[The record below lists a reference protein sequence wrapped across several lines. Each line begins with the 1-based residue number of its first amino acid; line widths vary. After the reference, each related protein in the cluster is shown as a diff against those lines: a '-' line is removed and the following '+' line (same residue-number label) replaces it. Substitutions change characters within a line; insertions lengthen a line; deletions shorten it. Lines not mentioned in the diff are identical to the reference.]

1 MKRIDK
7 NVEQTLEKTVE
18 KTGEREISKA
28 TIARMPLYLHFLQEE
43 NSKGLQ
49 YISSTVIAQSIS
61 VSSVLVR
68 KDLAL
73 VASEPG
79 RPRLGF
85 AVSRL
90 IVDIEKFLGYD
101 NVSDAIIVGAGGLG
115 RAFLGYEGF
124 KSNGL
129 NVVAAFDVSEK
140 LVGTRVS
147 GKEILHVS
155 ELEKFVVE
163 HKIRIGIITVP
174 KHAAQEVANKMV
186 GAGVEAIWNFAPAP
200 LRVPKDIV
208 LKTEDLAASL
218 AMLAGKL
225 YKTGEH

>member
-1 MKRIDK
+1 MENKDLK
-7 NVEQTLEKTVE
+7 EQKEEQLQ
-18 KTGEREISKA
+18 ISKA
-28 TIARMPLYLHFLQEE
+28 TLARMPLYLHFLQEE
-43 NSKGLQ
+43 HSKGAQ
-49 YISSTVIAQSIS
+49 YISSTVIAQNIS

-73 VASEPG
+73 VSSEAG

-85 AVSRL
+85 AISRL

-101 NVSDAIIVGAGGLG
+101 NLSDAIIVGAGGLG

-129 NVVAAFDVSEK
+129 NIVAAFDISEK
-140 LVGTRVS
+140 LIGTNVL
-147 GKEILHVS
+147 GKEILPLS
-155 ELEKFVVE
+155 RLAEFVE
-163 HKIRIGIITVP
+163 AHRIRIGIITVP
-174 KHAAQEVANKMV
+174 KVAAQDVLNQMID
-186 GAGVEAIWNFAPAP
+186 AGIKAVWNFAPAP

-218 AMLAGKL
+218 AMLAGKI
-225 YKTGEH
+225 YRAGNRE

>member
-1 MKRIDK
+1 MENK
-7 NVEQTLEKTVE
+7 
-18 KTGEREISKA
+18 EISKA
-28 TIARMPLYLHFLQEE
+28 TLARMPLYLHFLQEE
-43 NSKGLQ
+43 SSKGAQ
-49 YISSTVIAQSIS
+49 YISSTVIAQNIS

-73 VASEPG
+73 VSSEPG

-85 AVSRL
+85 AISRL

-101 NVSDAIIVGAGGLG
+101 NLSDAIIVGAGGLG

-124 KSNGL
+124 KNNGL
-129 NVVAAFDVSEK
+129 NIVAAFDISKE
-140 LVGTRVS
+140 LIGTNVL
-147 GKEILHVS
+147 GKEILPIS
-155 ELEKFVVE
+155 QLAEFVEE

-174 KHAAQEVANKMV
+174 KHAAQDVLNRMIE
-186 GAGVEAIWNFAPAP
+186 AGIKAIWNFAPAP
-200 LRVPKDIV
+200 LRVPKGIV

-225 YKTGEH
+225 YNLGE

>member
-1 MKRIDK
+1 MK
-7 NVEQTLEKTVE
+7 NEFTEKETQ
-18 KTGEREISKA
+18 KISKA
-28 TIARMPLYLHFLQEE
+28 TLARMPLYLHFLQEE
-43 NSKGLQ
+43 SSKGAQ
-49 YISSTVIAQSIS
+49 YISSTVIAQNIS

-68 KDLAL
+68 KDLAF
-73 VASEPG
+73 VSSEAG

-85 AVSRL
+85 AISRL

-101 NVSDAIIVGAGGLG
+101 NLSDAIIVGAGGLG

-129 NVVAAFDVSEK
+129 SIVAAFDVSEK
-140 LVGTRVS
+140 LIGTTVA
-147 GKEILHVS
+147 GKEILPLS
-155 ELEKFVVE
+155 QLEDFVKE
-163 HKIRIGIITVP
+163 HKISIGIITVP
-174 KHAAQEVANKMV
+174 KVAAQDVLNKMV
-186 GAGVEAIWNFAPAP
+186 GAGIKALWNFAPAP

-225 YKTGEH
+225 YKLHDE

>member
-1 MKRIDK
+1 MK
-7 NVEQTLEKTVE
+7 E
-18 KTGEREISKA
+18 KTGEKISKA
-28 TIARMPLYLHFLQEE
+28 SIARMPLYLHYLQEE
-43 NSKGLQ
+43 SSKGAQ
-49 YISSTVIAQSIS
+49 YISSTVIAQNIS

-73 VASEPG
+73 VSSEAG

-90 IVDIEKFLGYD
+90 IVDIEKFLGY
-101 NVSDAIIVGAGGLG
+101 NNLSAAIIVGAGGLG

-124 KSNGL
+124 KNNGL

-140 LVGTRVS
+140 LIGTEIA
-147 GKEILHVS
+147 GKIVLPMS
-155 ELEKFVVE
+155 ALKAFIRE
-163 HKIRIGIITVP
+163 HDIKIGIITVP
-174 KHAAQEVANKMV
+174 KHAAQEVVNELID
-186 GAGVEAIWNFAPAP
+186 AGVKAVWNFAPAP

-225 YKTGEH
+225 YRRGD

>member
-1 MKRIDK
+1 MSNKIEMK
-7 NVEQTLEKTVE
+7 ES
-18 KTGEREISKA
+18 GEISKA
-28 TIARMPLYLHFLQEE
+28 TIWRMPLYLHFLQEE
-43 NSKGLQ
+43 SSKGAQ
-49 YISSTVIAQSIS
+49 YISSTVIAQNIS

-73 VASEPG
+73 VSSEPG

-85 AVSRL
+85 AISRL

-101 NVSDAIIVGAGGLG
+101 NLSDAIIVGAGGLG

-129 NVVAAFDVSEK
+129 HILAAFDVSEK
-140 LVGTRVS
+140 LVGTKVA
-147 GKEILHVS
+147 GKEIMP
-155 ELEKFVVE
+155 LEKMEEFVKE
-163 HKIRIGIITVP
+163 HNIRIGIITVP
-174 KHAAQEVANKMV
+174 KVAAQEVLNKMV
-186 GAGVEAIWNFAPAP
+186 EAGIKAIWNFAPAP

-225 YKTGEH
+225 YKTNER

>member
-1 MKRIDK
+1 ME
-7 NVEQTLEKTVE
+7 NEK
-18 KTGEREISKA
+18 EISKA
-28 TIARMPLYLHFLQEE
+28 TLARMPLYLHFLQEE
-43 NSKGLQ
+43 SSKGAQ
-49 YISSTVIAQSIS
+49 YISSTVIAQNIS

-73 VASEPG
+73 VSSEPG

-85 AVSRL
+85 LISRL

-101 NVSDAIIVGAGGLG
+101 NLSDAVIVGAGGLG

-124 KSNGL
+124 KNNGL
-129 NVVAAFDVSEK
+129 NVVAAFDISEK
-140 LVGTRVS
+140 LVGTEVA
-147 GKEILHVS
+147 GKKILPIS
-155 ELEKFVVE
+155 KLGEFVAE

-174 KHAAQEVANKMV
+174 KVAAQDVLNKMV
-186 GAGVEAIWNFAPAP
+186 EAGIKAIWNFAPAP
-200 LRVPKDIV
+200 LRVPNKDII

-225 YKTGEH
+225 YRANDR

>member
-1 MKRIDK
+1 MK
-7 NVEQTLEKTVE
+7 NEVNEKETQ
-18 KTGEREISKA
+18 KISKA
-28 TIARMPLYLHFLQEE
+28 TLARMPLYLHFLQEE
-43 NSKGLQ
+43 SSKGAQ
-49 YISSTVIAQSIS
+49 YISSTVIAQNIS

-68 KDLAL
+68 KDLAF
-73 VASEPG
+73 VSSEAG

-85 AVSRL
+85 AISRL

-101 NVSDAIIVGAGGLG
+101 NLSDAIIVGAGGLG

-129 NVVAAFDVSEK
+129 SIVAAFDVSPK
-140 LVGTRVS
+140 LIGTTVA
-147 GKEILHVS
+147 GKEILPLS
-155 ELEKFVVE
+155 QMENFVKDN
-163 HKIRIGIITVP
+163 KIRIGIITVP
-174 KHAAQEVANKMV
+174 KAAAQDVLNKMV
-186 GAGVEAIWNFAPAP
+186 GAGIKAIWNFAPAP

-225 YKTGEH
+225 YRLHDE

>member
-1 MKRIDK
+1 MIKKELRMKK
-7 NVEQTLEKTVE
+7 QAEVK
-18 KTGEREISKA
+18 EISKA
-28 TIARMPLYLHFLQEE
+28 TVARMPLYLHFLQEE
-43 NSKGLQ
+43 ASKGAQ
-49 YISSTVIAQSIS
+49 YISSTVIAQNIS

-73 VASEPG
+73 VSSEAG

-85 AVSRL
+85 AISRL

-101 NVSDAIIVGAGGLG
+101 VLSDAVIVGAGGLG

-124 KSNGL
+124 KNNGL
-129 NVVAAFDVSEK
+129 NIVAAFDVSEK
-140 LVGTRVS
+140 LIGTHVL
-147 GKEILHVS
+147 GKEILPIS
-155 ELEKFVVE
+155 ELDSFVKE

-174 KHAAQEVANKMV
+174 KAAAQDVLNKMV
-186 GAGVEAIWNFAPAP
+186 EAGIKAIWNFAPAP
-200 LRVPKDIV
+200 LRAPKDVV

-225 YKTGEH
+225 YT

>member
-1 MKRIDK
+1 MKK
-7 NVEQTLEKTVE
+7 QEQKEVK
-18 KTGEREISKA
+18 EISKA

-43 NSKGLQ
+43 NSKGAQ
-49 YISSTVIAQSIS
+49 YISSTVIAQNIS

-73 VASEPG
+73 VSSEAG

-85 AVSRL
+85 AISRL

-101 NVSDAIIVGAGGLG
+101 SLSDAVIVGAGGLG

-124 KSNGL
+124 KNNGL
-129 NVVAAFDVSEK
+129 NIVAAFDVSEK
-140 LVGTRVS
+140 LVGTTVAD
-147 GKEILHVS
+147 KKILPLS
-155 ELEKFVVE
+155 ALGEFVRK
-163 HKIRIGIITVP
+163 HNIRIGIITVP
-174 KHAAQEVANKMV
+174 KHAAQEVLNQMAA
-186 GAGVEAIWNFAPAP
+186 AGIRAVWNFAPAP
-200 LRVPKDIV
+200 LRAPKDIV

-225 YKTGEH
+225 YKTNGL

>member
-1 MKRIDK
+1 MS
-7 NVEQTLEKTVE
+7 NNEKMT
-18 KTGEREISKA
+18 ISKA
-28 TIARMPLYLHFLQEE
+28 TLGRMPLYLHFLQEE
-43 NSKGLQ
+43 NSKGAQ
-49 YISSTVIAQSIS
+49 YISSTVIAQNIS

-73 VASEPG
+73 VSSEPG

-85 AVSRL
+85 AISRL

-101 NVSDAIIVGAGGLG
+101 NLSDAIIVGAGGLG

-124 KSNGL
+124 KNNGL
-129 NVVAAFDVSEK
+129 NIVAAFDISKE
-140 LVGTRVS
+140 LIGTNVL
-147 GKEILHVS
+147 GKEILPIS
-155 ELEKFVVE
+155 MLSDFVEE

-174 KHAAQEVANKMV
+174 KQAAQDVLNRMV
-186 GAGVEAIWNFAPAP
+186 DAGIKAIWNFAPAP
-200 LRVPKDIV
+200 LRVPKGIV

-225 YKTGEH
+225 YNMGE

>member
-1 MKRIDK
+1 MKEK
-7 NVEQTLEKTVE
+7 VES
-18 KTGEREISKA
+18 REISKA

-43 NSKGLQ
+43 SSKGAG
-49 YISSTVIAQSIS
+49 YISSTVIAQNIS

-73 VASEPG
+73 VSSEAG

-85 AVSRL
+85 AIPRL

-101 NVSDAIIVGAGGLG
+101 NLSNAIIVGAGGLG

-124 KSNGL
+124 KNNGL
-129 NVVAAFDVSEK
+129 NVVAAFDVSPK
-140 LVGTRVS
+140 LIGTTVA
-147 GKEILHVS
+147 GKEILPISKLEEFVS
-155 ELEKFVVE
+155 E
-163 HKIRIGIITVP
+163 HNIRIGIITVP
-174 KHAAQEVANKMV
+174 KASAQEVLDRMV
-186 GAGVEAIWNFAPAP
+186 GAGIRAIWNFAPAP
-200 LRVPKDIV
+200 LRAPKDIV

-225 YKTGEH
+225 YKTNG

>member
-1 MKRIDK
+1 MKRQMDGK
-7 NVEQTLEKTVE
+7 
-18 KTGEREISKA
+18 EISKA

-43 NSKGLQ
+43 SSKGAK
-49 YISSTVIAQSIS
+49 YISSTVIAQNIS

-73 VASEPG
+73 VSSEAG

-85 AVSRL
+85 EISRL

-101 NVSDAIIVGAGGLG
+101 NLSDAIIVGAGGLG

-124 KSNGL
+124 KNNGL
-129 NVVAAFDVSEK
+129 NIVAAFDISKK
-140 LVGTRVS
+140 LIGTNVM
-147 GKEILHVS
+147 GKEILPLS
-155 ELEKFVVE
+155 KLDEFVAE
-163 HKIRIGIITVP
+163 HKIRIGVITVP
-174 KHAAQEVANKMV
+174 KTAAQEVLNKMV
-186 GAGVEAIWNFAPAP
+186 GAGIKAIWNFAPAP
-200 LRVPKDIV
+200 LRAPKDVV

-225 YKTGEH
+225 YT